1 MKKILLLALLCMPF
15 TLFAKEKRDDSKY
28 LAGAVP
34 EVNGQVIFQQTFAAE
49 NKSQT
54 EIYNVMKAYLQK
66 LTKEENQLR
75 RTQIILDDSVKGQF
89 VGRFEEWMIFK
100 KKPFNLDRTRFRYM
114 FTINCTNGQC
124 SMVINQI
131 SYYYEEDLEGN
142 NGRTYRAEEWI
153 NDENALNKAK
163 TKLLWGTGKFR
174 RKTVDRVETIFT
186 GAREAFEVPEPVVK
200 PKATKIIK

>member
-1 MKKILLLALLCMPF
+1 
-15 TLFAKEKRDDSKY
+15 
-28 LAGAVP
+28 
-34 EVNGQVIFQQTFAAE
+34 
-49 NKSQT
+49 
-54 EIYNVMKAYLQK
+54 
-66 LTKEENQLR
+66 
-75 RTQIILDDSVKGQF
+75 
-89 VGRFEEWMIFK
+89 
-100 KKPFNLDRTRFRYM
+100 
-114 FTINCTNGQC
+114 
-124 SMVINQI
+124 MVINQI